1 MVITNNND
9 HATVLDTKRFA
20 ERIKDCEMGV
30 EVTSKQAVDMKNQ
43 VEIPGK
49 TVLVLELGF
58 WR

>member
-1 MVITNNND
+1 
-9 HATVLDTKRFA
+9 
-20 ERIKDCEMGV
+20 MGV